1 MFPISWNNIF
11 RKKDGGLIT
20 MDEAMSGGGGGAS
33 LPPHTAEDAGKVLG
47 VTNDGTLAW
56 ITVSGGGHNA
66 YRASSLTVVNVPSA
80 KAEEVNQ

>member
-20 MDEAMSGGGGGAS
+20 MDEAMSGGGGGGS
-33 LPPHTAEDAGKVLG
+33 LPPHSAADAGKVLG

-56 ITVSGGGHNA
+56 ITVSGGSS
-66 YRASSLTVVNVPSA
+66 YRAALVNPS
-80 KAEEVNQ
+80 KKNPSVNPKEVTT